1 MLYIDYKS
9 GLPIY
14 EQVYNGIMRLAA
26 LGILQPGAQLPS
38 VRSVA
43 ADAGVNPNTVQKAYA
58 MLERDGVIV
67 SVPGRGSFLAEKQE
81 LADTRKRAALE
92 KLREAVTDALRAMR
106 LKAGGYSVSVL
117 ELTDPENTPKN
128 TLIRATK
135 NEKMSQAARDS
146 AEAEYKAALR
156 FILGEGADSYLEDIL
171 K

>member
-14 EQVYNGIMRLAA
+14 EQVYNGILRLAA
-26 LGILQPGAQLPS
+26 LGVLQPGGQLPS

-67 SVPGRGSFLAEKQE
+67 SVPGRGSFLAEQQT

-92 KLREAVTDALRAMR
+92 NMRKAAEEALATGVTAEELRA
-106 LKAGGYSVSVL
+106 VV
-117 ELTDPENTPKN
+117 EECF
-128 TLIRATK
+128 
-135 NEKMSQAARDS
+135 EKGDFGKER
-146 AEAEYKAALR
+146 
-156 FILGEGADSYLEDIL
+156 GAQ
-171 K
+171 

>member
-58 MLERDGVIV
+58 MSERDGIIV

-92 KLREAVTDALRAMR
+92 KLHDAAIDALQT
-106 LKAGGYSVSVL
+106 G
-117 ELTDPENTPKN
+117 
-128 TLIRATK
+128 AT
-135 NEKMSQAARDS
+135 
-146 AEAEYKAALR
+146 EAELR
-156 FILGEGADSYLEDIL
+156 AVLVTCFEKGDFEKERVEE
-171 K
+171 